1 MTEKQRFNYRQLI
14 GSIIGSIIVFMVGF
28 SVTASREDSKDIKRL
43 IDLKVDKTEYN
54 DQCDKAEQRF
64 SNIENS
70 QNEILKEMNKALQI
84 IAVQN
89 ASMQNDIVW
98 IKKDLERKK

>member
-1 MTEKQRFNYRQLI
+1 MTDMQKNNIKQWA
-14 GSIIGSIIVFMVGF
+14 GSIIASIIVFMVGF
-28 SVTASREDSKDIKRL
+28 SVTASREDNKDIKRL
-43 IDLKVDKTEYN
+43 IDLKVDKTYYDE
-54 DQCDKAEQRF
+54 QCNKTEQRF